1 MLLINLHLLVLNLL
15 LDLFGEERGQ
25 IALRAVLSVRILDE
39 DSNVLMI
46 QSTDR
51 TYAPLPP
58 SLLLYLNFTH
68 LPLL

>member
-51 TYAPLPP
+51 TYAPLLPP
-58 SLLLYLNFTH
+58 LPLYL
-68 LPLL
+68 